1 MHTIFVTE
9 GIVLGK
15 RGVGEANTLVSLLT
29 EELGL
34 VRASARSA
42 RLQKSKLRYG
52 LEPLTRARYSLVRG
66 KHEWK
71 LTGVERVS
79 QLFSSIGD
87 TGGTPASLK
96 LCRARAGKITKLL
109 LRLIHGEEPVPALYK
124 TVVEGLSAIAHAPAA
139 SDAEAIET
147 VLVLRVL
154 AHLGY
159 LPRTQ
164 ALEPFIEGGYSIEL
178 SAEALK
184 SRALLIRAIN
194 ESLTA
199 TGL

>member
-1 MHTIFVTE
+1 MHKIFTTE
-9 GIVLGK
+9 GLVLGK
-15 RGVGEANTLVSLLT
+15 RGVGEANTLIWLLT
-29 EELGL
+29 YELGL
-34 VRASARSA
+34 VRAKATSARA
-42 RLQKSKLRYG
+42 EQSKLRYG
-52 LEPLTRARYSLVRG
+52 LETLSLGRYCLVRG
-66 KHEWK
+66 KAEWK
-71 LTGVERVS
+71 LTGVENVS
-79 QLFSSIGD
+79 RIL
-87 TGGTPASLK
+87 TGGGAPR
-96 LCRARAGKITKLL
+96 RARAGKIAKLL
-109 LRLIHGEEPVPALYK
+109 LRLIHGEERVPALYK
-124 TVVEGLSAIAHAPAA
+124 TVVEGLGAMARASSD

-164 ALEPFIEGGYSIEL
+164 ALEQFIDGEYSVEL

-184 SRALLIRAIN
+184 SRSLLVRAIN